1 MFHGIERKKVLV
13 TGGTG
18 FIGRYLV
25 QRLSDAGND
34 VKVLARE
41 QSDVTPFQSIDNV
54 SIAKGDICDFSS
66 LPAALDSVDIVFHLA
81 AILHLAHDVRSPLLT
96 KVNVKGTKNLLEACR
111 GEDVSKFVYFS
122 TVGVGFW
129 ESALGKNIDPDS
141 DEPSYYGMSKLL
153 GEKLVNTY
161 HEQFGLNTT
170 ILRLPAVYGYGD
182 KGNMK
187 KLINAVRKRRFV
199 LIGDGNY
206 LRSLSYVKNVVNA
219 ALCVAADPKADGK
232 IYNVSDGEP
241 LSIKEIATVIAE
253 TCNVSL
259 LPLSVS
265 LRVARPLALLC
276 EAFQSVFKRKLPFNT
291 DILRRLTYSQTC
303 RSNLITK
310 ELGFI
315 PIGFREG
322 ISETIKEMYGH

>member
-1 MFHGIERKKVLV
+1 MLCGVEGKKILV

-25 QRLSDAGND
+25 QRLSDAGNH

-41 QSDVTPFQSIDNV
+41 TSDVTPFQRVDNV
-54 SIAKGDICDFSS
+54 SIVRGDICDFSG
-66 LPAALDSVDIVFHLA
+66 LPGALDSVDIVFHLA
-81 AILHLAHDVRSPLLT
+81 AILHFAHDVRSPLLT

-111 GEDVSKFVYFS
+111 GKNVAKFVYFS
-122 TVGVGFW
+122 TVGVSYW
-129 ESALGKNIDPDS
+129 ESALGKNLDPDS

-153 GEKLVNTY
+153 GEELVNRY
-161 HEQFGLNTT
+161 HEEFGLNTT
-170 ILRLPAVYGYGD
+170 ILRLAVVYGSMD

-187 KLINAVRKRRFV
+187 KLIKAVRKRRFV

-219 ALCVAADPKADGK
+219 ALCVAADPKASGK

-253 TCNVSL
+253 NCNVSL
-259 LPLSVS
+259 LPLRLP
-265 LRVARPLALLC
+265 LRVALPMALLC
-276 EAFQSVFKRKLPFNT
+276 EAFQRVFKRKLPFNR

-303 RSNLITK
+303 RSNLITE

-315 PIGFREG
+315 PIGFREA
-322 ISETIKEMYGH
+322 ISETIREMYGH